1 MTICPHCKSENN
13 NFYYCKGCGRK
24 ISVNLKPEIREESS
38 APKFIEEVIDIIE
51 SNFIS
56 SDITITTISNTGGI
70 SLGDISKEEGITL
83 VGSEQWHEITPKQLC
98 SCFFGELSSI
108 YIISLIITMIGFIAG
123 ANKVEMIF
131 QLYASVFLVL
141 SLIVWFIVPY
151 FSGFSPVSSIL
162 YNCSMFTSK
171 DESVQNRAKNLFTM
185 FLFSSIPYIF
195 VLPFFYSLLK
205 SRFSEKYEP
214 FAFSIS
220 EIKYLEKIESVN

>member
-24 ISVNLKPEIREESS
+24 ISFNSKPEVRKESP
-38 APKFIEEVIDIIE
+38 APDFIEEVIDIIE

-56 SDITITTISNTGGI
+56 SDITMTAVANIGSIN
-70 SLGDISKEEGITL
+70 LGEISKEEGIIL
-83 VGSEQWHEITPKQLC
+83 VGNEQLREISPKQQC
-98 SCFFGELSSI
+98 SCFFGELICI
-108 YIISLIITMIGFIAG
+108 YIISSIITMIGFIAG
-123 ANKVEMIF
+123 AKGFEMIF

-151 FSGFSPVSSIL
+151 FSGFSPVSSVL
-162 YNCSMFTSK
+162 YNCAMFTAK
-171 DESVQNRAKNLFTM
+171 DESVQNMTKNLFTM

-214 FAFSIS
+214 LAFSIS